1 MAAVAHGGDTAPVT
15 EQEPD
20 MLLIADAAIRPH
32 EVPALRSMFEARKRV
47 FVDLL
52 RWNVPVLEGR
62 FEVDQFDDEEAV
74 YLIVADEQ
82 GEHLGSAR
90 LLPTL
95 RPHILDSLF
104 PELCAGLP
112 PRGGDMFEITRFCL
126 GRNQNAE
133 QRLQTR
139 NRLVG
144 GIVDYALSNGIATY
158 SGVAEFGWLQQILS
172 FGWRCR
178 PLGLPRVIEGRT
190 LGALRIDIDA
200 DTPALLA
207 ANGIYVPQTLQH
219 VETLKAA

>member
-1 MAAVAHGGDTAPVT
+1 
-15 EQEPD
+15 
-20 MLLIADAAIRPH
+20 MLLIADAASRPH
-32 EVPALRSMFEARKRV
+32 QVPALRSMFEARKRV

-62 FEVDQFDDEEAV
+62 FEVDQFDGAEDV
-74 YLIVADEQ
+74 YLIVADER

-104 PELCAGLP
+104 PELCAGSP
-112 PRGGDMFEITRFCL
+112 PRGIDVLEITRFCL
-126 GRNQNAE
+126 GRGQTAE
-133 QRLQTR
+133 RRLQTR
-139 NRLVG
+139 NRLVA
-144 GIVDYALSNGIATY
+144 GIVDYALSNAISTY

-178 PLGLPRVIEGRT
+178 PLGLPRNIEGRT
-190 LGALRIDIDA
+190 LGALRIDIGT

-207 ANGIYVPQTLQH
+207 ANGIYVRQTLQH
-219 VETLKAA
+219 VEILAA

>member
-1 MAAVAHGGDTAPVT
+1 
-15 EQEPD
+15 
-20 MLLIADAAIRPH
+20 MLLIADAASRPH
-32 EVPALRSMFEARKRV
+32 QVPALRSMFEARKRV

-62 FEVDQFDDEEAV
+62 FEVDQFDGAEAV
-74 YLIVADEQ
+74 YLIVADER

-104 PELCAGLP
+104 PELCAGSP
-112 PRGGDMFEITRFCL
+112 PRGIDVLEITRFCL
-126 GRNQNAE
+126 GRGQTAE
-133 QRLQTR
+133 RRLQTR
-139 NRLVG
+139 NRLVA
-144 GIVDYALSNGIATY
+144 GIVDYALSNAISTY

-178 PLGLPRVIEGRT
+178 PLGLPRNIEGRT
-190 LGALRIDIDA
+190 LGALRIDIGT

-207 ANGIYVPQTLQH
+207 ANGIYVRQTLQH
-219 VETLKAA
+219 VEILAA